1 MRYFLSSVVC
11 LLFFNTNVFAS
22 EAVHCSIKP
31 RLTTQHNSSIHL
43 DLIYTAL
50 VKNTSERYIEK
61 AYISFE
67 VEDMKTLNHNGSF
80 NFNAYP
86 NEGKSLE
93 ISKQLVNHYDLSE
106 DIFVK
111 ELEKTNVL
119 FEDVMNVL
127 NKEEVKCSILY

>member
-22 EAVHCSIKP
+22 EVLHCSIKP
-31 RLTTQHNSSIHL
+31 KLRTSDNTTIYL
-43 DLIYTAL
+43 GLKYTAL
-50 VKNTSERYIEK
+50 VKNTSERYIEQ

-67 VEDMKTLNHNGSF
+67 IESMKTLNHNGTF
-80 NFNAYP
+80 EFNAYP
-86 NEGKSLE
+86 NEGKNLE
-93 ISKQLVNHYDLSE
+93 IEKDLVSHYSLSE